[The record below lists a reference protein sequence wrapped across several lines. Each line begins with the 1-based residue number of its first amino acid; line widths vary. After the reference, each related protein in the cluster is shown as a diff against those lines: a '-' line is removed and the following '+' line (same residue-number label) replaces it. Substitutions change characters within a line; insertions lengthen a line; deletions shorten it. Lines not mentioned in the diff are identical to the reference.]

1 MGANFQNHPLAG
13 VTLARGLRSDQ
24 REIARLAKREA
35 ILAAIAQYP
44 RLGQGLRAAGLSWP
58 GLVGLMRHA
67 GFKKELNL
75 IRDRQRAAG
84 ALGRRRSE
92 RVAAM
97 WDLRRAGLSRTVAH
111 EASHQVIA
119 PPQSHADAI
128 QGII

>member
-1 MGANFQNHPLAG
+1 MGAKFQNHPLAG

-97 WDLRRAGLSRTVAH
+97 WDLRRAGLPENAAH

>member
-1 MGANFQNHPLAG
+1 MSASSKNHPLAG

-24 REIARLAKREA
+24 REIARLARREA
-35 ILAAIAQYP
+35 ILATLARFP
-44 RLGQGLRAAGLSWP
+44 RLGQGLKAAGLSWP

-75 IRDRQRAAG
+75 LRDRQRAAG

-92 RVAAM
+92 RLAAM
-97 WDLRRAGLSRTVAH
+97 WDLRRAGLPETVAH

-119 PPQSHADAI
+119 PPESHADAI